1 MWATE
6 ISDYV
11 SALCG
16 LSRVRREGIQMEVVK
31 IILIVLEVLTSIV
44 LIAAVLMQS
53 GKEAGLS
60 GAISGNADTYL
71 DKTGNSWDKKLAR
84 WTKWIALVWAVLG
97 LALNLV

>member
-1 MWATE
+1 MGVLET
-6 ISDYV
+6 
-11 SALCG
+11 
-16 LSRVRREGIQMEVVK
+16 
-31 IILIVLEVLTSIV
+31 ILIVLEAICSVA
-44 LIAAVLMQS
+44 LIAVVLMQS

-84 WTKWIALVWAVLG
+84 WTKWIALAWAVLG